1 MNAKIEKFREGISSL
16 TQAIASEIVSIMLRH
31 PGQTASFV
39 ELSSSPILLDNA
51 EEDRIVTL
59 DSVDYDIDKECLIL
73 YGSNSWG
80 EDYSL
85 TVSDNSRQDPYLL
98 TEVLECLLE
107 YESLLF
113 CSPDDEDDL

>member
-16 TQAIASEIVSIMLRH
+16 TQAITSEIVSIMLRH

-39 ELSSSPILLDNA
+39 ELSSSPVLLDNA
-51 EEDRIVTL
+51 EDDRIVTL
-59 DSVDYDIDKECLIL
+59 DSIDYDIDKEQLTL

-85 TVSDNSRQDPYLL
+85 TVSDNSRHDPYLL

-113 CSPDDEDDL
+113 CSPEEDDL